1 MQTEFAEV
9 TGQEP
14 WMVNLYTIILR
25 LRQQPGLT
33 ITRARGVGVR
43 LDLDCA

>member
-1 MQTEFAEV
+1 MLTEFAEV

-14 WMVNLYTIILR
+14 SMVNLYTIIPR
-25 LRQQPGLT
+25 LRQKPGQT

-43 LDLDCA
+43 LELDCA